1 MKIACVGAGPAGLY
15 LSILM
20 KLRDPGTEVTIFER
34 NPVGVTHG
42 WGVVFWDDLVA
53 DLQAND
59 PESAAAILDESFA
72 WDGQVV
78 HIKGET
84 PTREDGGGY
93 GISRQTLLDI
103 LSERARDLGVTIRY
117 EDEITSLAEL
127 PEADVVVA
135 ADGVGSQIRRLHGL
149 EFDARTQPGRNKYV
163 WLATPRLFEAFT
175 FGLVHTEAGWI
186 WCHAYGYSKD
196 RSTFIVECSPE
207 TWKGLGFDE
216 LGADESLRLLEA
228 LFDEY
233 LDGQPLL
240 TAGGEAEGLPWLHF
254 RNLTNTKWYSG
265 NVVLVGDAAH
275 TTHFTIGSGTRL
287 AMQDSIALAN
297 RLHGSQD
304 VHAALEAYE
313 AERQVGMLRPQRE
326 ARLSSTWF
334 ENLPRYAAL
343 GGPQVH
349 AFLVH
354 RRSRVAH
361 HVPPRLYYGLLKANR
376 IPLARKLYRWAA
388 VRAEAVEKQRAA
400 HRRHHSLSPVTVDEK
415 DA

>member
-1 MKIACVGAGPAGLY
+1 M
-15 LSILM
+15 S
-20 KLRDPGTEVTIFER
+20 
-34 NPVGVTHG
+34 N
-42 WGVVFWDDLVA
+42 
-53 DLQAND
+53 
-59 PESAAAILDESFA
+59 
-72 WDGQVV
+72 
-78 HIKGET
+78 
-84 PTREDGGGY
+84 
-93 GISRQTLLDI
+93 
-103 LSERARDLGVTIRY
+103 
-117 EDEITSLAEL
+117 
-127 PEADVVVA
+127 
-135 ADGVGSQIRRLHGL
+135 
-149 EFDARTQPGRNKYV
+149 
-163 WLATPRLFEAFT
+163 
-175 FGLVHTEAGWI
+175 
-186 WCHAYGYSKD
+186 
-196 RSTFIVECSPE
+196 
-207 TWKGLGFDE
+207 
-216 LGADESLRLLEA
+216 
-228 LFDEY
+228 
-233 LDGQPLL
+233 QPLNL
-240 TAGGEAEGLPWLHF
+240 LNPIT
-254 RNLTNTKWYSG
+254 RLTNTKWYSG

-313 AERQVGMLRPQRE
+313 AERQLGMLRPQRE

-361 HVPPRLYYGLLKANR
+361 HVPPRLYYALLKANR